1 MNGSLTSIS
10 YDPHRPVTTR
20 TEALAMA
27 VESLTYAALGQRL
40 GCSPE
45 GARALAKRLRL
56 PRQKANDGKA
66 LVVVDLTEI
75 EHKPLPARSP
85 AGHLSVTETL
95 QAKIELLE
103 AELTKVE
110 AAAAGHRADFERERD
125 RADKLLSEVLRATVD
140 LIGAKEATARTEG
153 DLAVVRAQAEGE
165 IAAVRAHV
173 EHLETELATVRARR
187 RWWQR
192 LTA

>member
-1 MNGSLTSIS
+1 
-10 YDPHRPVTTR
+10 
-20 TEALAMA
+20 MA
-27 VESLTYAALGQRL
+27 VESLTYAALGERL

-45 GARALAKRLRL
+45 AARALAKRLRL

-66 LVVVDLTEI
+66 LVVVDLMEI

-85 AGHLSVTETL
+85 VGHLSVTETL

-103 AELTKVE
+103 AELAKVE

-165 IAAVRAHV
+165 VAAVHAHV
-173 EHLETELATVRARR
+173 ERLETELAAIRARP
-187 RWWQR
+187 RWWRR

>member
-1 MNGSLTSIS
+1 MS
-10 YDPHRPVTTR
+10 
-20 TEALAMA
+20 
-27 VESLTYAALGQRL
+27 VESLTYVALGERL

-45 GARALAKRLRL
+45 AARALAKRLRL

-66 LVVVDLTEI
+66 LVIVDLTEI

-85 AGHLSVTETL
+85 VGHLSVTDTL
-95 QAKIELLE
+95 QAKIELLQ
-103 AELTKVE
+103 AELAKVE

-140 LIGAKEATARTEG
+140 LIAAKEASARTEG

-165 IAAVRAHV
+165 FAAVRAHM
-173 EHLETELATVRARR
+173 EHLETELTTIRARR
-187 RWWQR
+187 RWWHR

>member
-1 MNGSLTSIS
+1 
-10 YDPHRPVTTR
+10 
-20 TEALAMA
+20 MA

-45 GARALAKRLRL
+45 AARALAKRLHL

-66 LVVVDLTEI
+66 LVVVDLSEI
-75 EHKPLPARSP
+75 DHKPLPARSP
-85 AGHLSVTETL
+85 VGHLSVVDTL
-95 QAKIELLE
+95 QAKIELLQ
-103 AELTKVE
+103 AELAKVE
-110 AAAAGHRADFERERD
+110 AVATGHRADFERERD

-140 LIGAKEATARTEG
+140 LIAAKEATARTEG

-165 IAAVRAHV
+165 VAAVRAHV
-173 EHLETELATVRARR
+173 EHLETQLATSRARR
-187 RWWQR
+187 RWWHR

>member
-1 MNGSLTSIS
+1 
-10 YDPHRPVTTR
+10 
-20 TEALAMA
+20 MA
-27 VESLTYAALGQRL
+27 VESLTYAALGERL

-45 GARALAKRLRL
+45 AARALAKRLRL

-85 AGHLSVTETL
+85 TGTLSVVETL
-95 QAKIELLE
+95 QTSIATLESEL
-103 AELTKVE
+103 AKVE

-125 RADKLLSEVLRATVD
+125 RADKLLSEMLRATVD
-140 LIGAKEATARTEG
+140 LIAAKEATARTEG

-165 IAAVRAHV
+165 IAAVR
-173 EHLETELATVRARR
+173 EHAERLETELAGMRARR
-187 RWWQR
+187 RWWWHR
-192 LTA
+192 ATA

>member
-1 MNGSLTSIS
+1 MNGSLMSIS

-20 TEALAMA
+20 MEALDMA

-45 GARALAKRLRL
+45 AARAVAKRLRL

-66 LVVVDLTEI
+66 LVFVDLREI

-85 AGHLSVTETL
+85 PGHLSVTETL
-95 QAKIELLE
+95 QSKIDLLE
-103 AELTKVE
+103 AELAKVE

-140 LIGAKEATARTEG
+140 LIRAKEATARTEG

-165 IAAVRAHV
+165 FAAVHAHVERLETELAAVRAH
-173 EHLETELATVRARR
+173 R
-187 RWWQR
+187 RWWHR

>member
-1 MNGSLTSIS
+1 
-10 YDPHRPVTTR
+10 
-20 TEALAMA
+20 MA
-27 VESLTYAALGQRL
+27 VESLTYAALGERL

-45 GARALAKRLRL
+45 AARALAKRLRL

-85 AGHLSVTETL
+85 TGTLSVVETL
-95 QAKIELLE
+95 QTSIATL
-103 AELTKVE
+103 VE

-125 RADKLLSEVLRATVD
+125 RADKLLSEMLRATVD
-140 LIGAKEATARTEG
+140 LIAAKEATARTEG

-165 IAAVRAHV
+165 IAAVR
-173 EHLETELATVRARR
+173 EHAERLETELAGMRARR
-187 RWWQR
+187 RWWWHR
-192 LTA
+192 ATA

>member
-1 MNGSLTSIS
+1 
-10 YDPHRPVTTR
+10 
-20 TEALAMA
+20 MA

-45 GARALAKRLRL
+45 AARALAKRLRL

-66 LVVVDLTEI
+66 LVVVDLSEI

-85 AGHLSVTETL
+85 VGHLSVTETL

-103 AELTKVE
+103 AELGKIE
-110 AAAAGHRADFERERD
+110 AAAAGYRADFERERD

-140 LIGAKEATARTEG
+140 LIGAKEAAARTEG
-153 DLAVVRAQAEGE
+153 DPAVVRARAEGE
-165 IAAVRAHV
+165 IAAVHAHV
-173 EHLETELATVRARR
+173 ERLETELATVRARR

-192 LTA
+192 KAS